1 LLKSSEAATQLFN
14 FLRHISQT
22 FSVITPRMSKSAAEQ
37 AMYASIESGISTD
50 IKELKA
56 AQNKL
61 KDDITRTDKALAEL
75 LSGDVELTKVYHPF
89 GHDPSGYTPLL
100 DTTSWRL
107 SLHYDARTSV
117 SKTANSHCLRG
128 VVPWPAVL

>member
-1 LLKSSEAATQLFN
+1 
-14 FLRHISQT
+14 
-22 FSVITPRMSKSAAEQ
+22 MSKSAAEQ

-75 LSGDVELTKVYHPF
+75 LSGDVELTKVNYYPF

-100 DTTSWRL
+100 DTTSWGGGGG
-107 SLHYDARTSV
+107 SLV
-117 SKTANSHCLRG
+117 
-128 VVPWPAVL
+128 